1 MILSQLIGLLL
12 LPTAAVSNLSP
23 EAEQAL
29 RGSLE
34 AQLETAH
41 EGHTVK
47 RLRTLRK
54 RVFDQGD
61 NPSPGVDPTR
71 NQFVVNP
78 AQTHP
83 TKKNSES
90 DGDLT
95 PKIVNG
101 VTVSPPRKYKFF
113 ASIGGCG
120 ASLVAPNVL
129 LSAAHCSSIT
139 GPAILGLHYKTAPD
153 VDEFEVRQEKIEA
166 CSSPSLARTNTDFI
180 VLTRHSAGS

>member
-1 MILSQLIGLLL
+1 MILSQLICLLL

-23 EAEQAL
+23 ESKEAL

-34 AQLETAH
+34 AQLETAREH
-41 EGHTVK
+41 EGQTASKH
-47 RLRTLRK
+47 LRTLRK
-54 RVFDQGD
+54 KGGGQEKD
-61 NPSPGVDPTR
+61 PSPGVVDPAR
-71 NQFVVNP
+71 NKFVVDRVQ
-78 AQTHP
+78 AHP
-83 TKKNSES
+83 TKKGDPEPDGD

-95 PKIVNG
+95 LKIVNG

-153 VDEFEVRQEKIEA
+153 VDEFEVRQVDR
-166 CSSPSLARTNTDFI
+166 SL
-180 VLTRHSAGS
+180 

>member
-1 MILSQLIGLLL
+1 MILSQLICLLL

-23 EAEQAL
+23 ESEQAL
-29 RGSLE
+29 RRSLD
-34 AQLETAH
+34 AQLETAREH
-41 EGHTVK
+41 EGQTVSK
-47 RLRTLRK
+47 HHLRTLRK
-54 RVFDQGD
+54 KVNRGGGQEKD
-61 NPSPGVDPTR
+61 PSPGVVDPAR
-71 NQFVVNP
+71 NKFVVDRVQ
-78 AQTHP
+78 AHP
-83 TKKNSES
+83 TKKGDPEPDGDD

-153 VDEFEVRQEKIEA
+153 VDEFEVRQVDR
-166 CSSPSLARTNTDFI
+166 SL
-180 VLTRHSAGS
+180 